1 MKETAQSLCRL
12 MFRVEVWCL
21 GTVVYKLLD
30 LGFRTVRIL
39 GFRLILRFWIRDV

>member
-21 GTVVYKLLD
+21 GAVVYRLLD
-30 LGFRTVRIL
+30 SW
-39 GFRLILRFWIRDV
+39 LRFRVEGLVFGF